1 MKVAIIGSGISG
13 LVSAHLLQRNHE
25 VTVFEADDRI
35 GGHTHTVDVDLDGE
49 RHAVDT
55 GFIVYNER
63 TYPNFVRL
71 LAKLGVETRASDMSF
86 GMASDR
92 TGIEW
97 SSRGLR
103 SVFAQPSN
111 LLRPAFHRMIRDILR
126 FNRESKSLLA
136 ADGEKATLGD
146 FLCGSGYSDE
156 FIEHYVV
163 PMGAAIWSADPGS
176 FLRIPATTFVRFFEN
191 HGLLEVPPKLPW
203 RTIAGGSNRYLDP
216 LTAPFR
222 ERIRLSSPVESV
234 KRTLDG
240 VELRVSGDR
249 ESFDQVVFAVHSDQA
264 LRLLSDPS
272 ELEIRLLSAIQYQE
286 NEVVLHTDTSL
297 LPRRPRAWAS
307 WNYRVP
313 SRLGG
318 RALVTYD
325 MNRLQGIE
333 SRNRFLVTLNGTDRI
348 APERVLRSF
357 VYHHPIFDRG
367 AIAAQALHGKIS
379 GHNRSHF
386 CGAYWGYGF
395 HEDGVR
401 SALEVCR
408 NFGEEL

>member
-1 MKVAIIGSGISG
+1 MRIAVIGSGISG
-13 LVSAHLLQRNHE
+13 LVTANLLQRKHE

-35 GGHTHTVDVDLDGE
+35 GGHTHTVDVELEGE
-49 RHAVDT
+49 RHSVDT

-71 LAKLGVETRASDMSF
+71 LEKLAVETRASDMSF
-86 GMASDR
+86 GMTSER

-103 SVFAQPSN
+103 SVFAQPAN
-111 LLRPAFHRMIRDILR
+111 LVRPAFHRMIRDILR
-126 FNRESKSLLA
+126 FNREAKRLL
-136 ADGEKATLGD
+136 DTDDEKTALGD
-146 FLCGSGYSDE
+146 FLCGRGYSDE
-156 FIEHYVV
+156 FVEHYVV
-163 PMGAAIWSADPGS
+163 PMGAAIWSADPSS
-176 FLRIPATTFVRFFEN
+176 FMRIPATTFIRFFEN
-191 HGLLEVPPKLPW
+191 HGLLELPPALPW

-222 ERIRLSSPVESV
+222 DRIRLGTRVETV
-234 KRTLDG
+234 LRMLDG
-240 VELRVSGDR
+240 VEVRTASDR
-249 ESFDQVVFAVHSDQA
+249 QSFDHVVFAVHSDQA
-264 LRLLSDPS
+264 LRLLCDPS
-272 ELEIRLLSAIQYQE
+272 ELEVRLLSAIQYQE

-297 LPRRPRAWAS
+297 MPRSRHAWAS

-313 SRLGG
+313 AKVGNG
-318 RALVTYD
+318 ALVTYD
-325 MNRLQGIE
+325 MNRLQGIT
-333 SRNRFLVTLNGTDRI
+333 SRNRFLVTLNGSERI

-357 VYHHPIFDRG
+357 LYHHPVFDRN
-367 AIAAQALHGKIS
+367 AITAQKLHGEIS
-379 GHNRSHF
+379 GRSRSHF

-408 NFGEEL
+408 SFGEEL